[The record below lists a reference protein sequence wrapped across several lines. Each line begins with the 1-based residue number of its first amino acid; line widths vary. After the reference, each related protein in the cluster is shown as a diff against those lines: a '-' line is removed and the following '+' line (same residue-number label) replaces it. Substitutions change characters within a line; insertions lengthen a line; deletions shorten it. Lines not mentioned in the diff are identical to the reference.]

1 MTIWSEEN
9 LSLITSSWSGESLP
23 SSAAIPLYAQDGTPL
38 VDQNGN
44 QLYAQ
49 GYGTSWTDEVLP

>member
-1 MTIWSEEN
+1 MTTWSEED
-9 LSLITSSWSGESLP
+9 LSSISTSWSSESLP
-23 SSAAIPLYAQDGTPL
+23 SSALIPLYAQDGTPL